1 MGERLNEKCSNEK
14 SSYNIFLS
22 SILIGC
28 DPNPVHY
35 KNNVL
40 EKFTESF
47 HSTYYGEQE
56 DEEMYCLYG
65 EKEETITVDSISRAY
80 EKHAD
85 NKSFRGFCNETK
97 SYLGTAH
104 QHPSGSCTA
113 SDKDL
118 ANLILNNDDISSII
132 CYAKKGEDARLKMN
146 TLVKK
151 DNTIQQYIE
160 FKRVE

>member
-1 MGERLNEKCSNEK
+1 MKKALTTL
-14 SSYNIFLS
+14 FLS

-40 EKFTESF
+40 KKFTESF

-80 EKHAD
+80 ET
-85 NKSFRGFCNETK
+85 KSARTK
-97 SYLGTAH
+97 VFGECEKTESYLGKAH
-104 QHPSGSCTA
+104 QHRALCHANEP
-113 SDKDL
+113 DL
-118 ANLILNNDDISSII
+118 ADLILEKDNDISSII

-146 TLVKK
+146 TLVNK
-151 DNTIQQYIE
+151 DNIIEKYIE